1 MQTAAHLNAYR
12 SLFVRTHRQMPMN
25 PSDNPFR
32 IGEHVSGYHF
42 ADREEELARIRTAML
57 AASSLLVYGPRR
69 MGKSSTIQNAA
80 ESARLSRPKPIIVS
94 ADVATATNLFDVSAR
109 LLRSLYL
116 ETRWLKLRL
125 EDLLGGL
132 APRVTV
138 RLDERGGP
146 PAITFGIDRRT
157 ASEEDRRRAFE
168 GVFDRLS
175 QIRQETKRPVAVVLD
190 EFQAIGGFAGE
201 SSEWHLRDVMQ
212 THGDLAFVCAG
223 SQETLIHE
231 MIGPQRAF
239 YKMFDL
245 LPLGPIEATKFAGW
259 LDERLAKGSG
269 VGPGVGAA
277 LVRLAGP
284 RTQDV
289 IQVARQLYF
298 RGLAAKRKVV
308 EDDVLA
314 TLDEVVRND
323 APLLRSLW
331 NDLSAQQQDVMRV
344 VALGV
349 EQLYSTEVRDRY
361 GLPGASSVHK
371 AVETLVGRGLLLRD
385 DDRVVFDS
393 PFFLRWVRTEVAP
406 DLG

>member
-1 MQTAAHLNAYR
+1 VPGEQ
-12 SLFVRTHRQMPMN
+12 Q
-25 PSDNPFR
+25 NPFR
-32 IGEHVSGYHF
+32 IGERVSGYAF
-42 ADREEELARIRTAML
+42 ADREQEVARIRQAML
-57 AASSLLVYGPRR
+57 SASSLLVYGQRR
-69 MGKSSTIQNAA
+69 MGKSSTIHVAA
-80 ESARLSRPKPIIVS
+80 EAARRSRPKPIIVS

-138 RLDERGGP
+138 KLDEHGGP
-146 PAITFGIDRRT
+146 PSITFGIDRRT
-157 ASEEDRRRAFE
+157 ASEEERRRAFE
-168 GVFDRLS
+168 GVFERLS
-175 QIRQETKRPVAVVLD
+175 QVRESARRPVAVVLD
-190 EFQAIGGFAGE
+190 EFQAVRSFAGE

-212 THGDLAFVCAG
+212 RHGDLAFVCAG
-223 SQETLIHE
+223 SQESLIHG
-231 MIGPQRAF
+231 MIGPDRAF

-245 LPLGPIEATKFAGW
+245 LHLGPIDEHVFADW
-259 LDERLAKGSG
+259 LEERLARGSG
-269 VGPGVGAA
+269 VAPGVGLQ

-289 IQVARQLYF
+289 VQVARQLYF
-298 RGLAAKRKVV
+298 RGLASGRRAEV
-308 EDDVLA
+308 EDVQA
-314 TLDEVVRND
+314 ALDEVVRSE

-331 NDLSAQQQDVMRV
+331 SELSPQQQDVLRV

-349 EQLYSTEVRDRY
+349 ERLFSAEVRDQY

-371 AVETLVGRGLLLRD
+371 AVETLVARGVLVREGTGAA
-385 DDRVVFDS
+385 FDS
-393 PFFLRWVRTEVAP
+393 PFFRRWVLTEVAP

>member
-1 MQTAAHLNAYR
+1 VPGEQ
-12 SLFVRTHRQMPMN
+12 Q
-25 PSDNPFR
+25 NPFR
-32 IGEHVSGYHF
+32 IGERVSGYAF
-42 ADREEELARIRTAML
+42 ADREQEVARIRQAML
-57 AASSLLVYGPRR
+57 SASSLLVYGQRR
-69 MGKSSTIQNAA
+69 MGKSSTIHVAA
-80 ESARLSRPKPIIVS
+80 EAARRSRPKPIIVS

-138 RLDERGGP
+138 KLDEHGGP
-146 PAITFGIDRRT
+146 PSITFGIDRRT
-157 ASEEDRRRAFE
+157 ASEEERRRAFE
-168 GVFDRLS
+168 GVFERLS
-175 QIRQETKRPVAVVLD
+175 QVRESARRPVAVVLD
-190 EFQAIGGFAGE
+190 EFQAVRSFAGE

-212 THGDLAFVCAG
+212 RHGDLAFVCAG
-223 SQETLIHE
+223 SQESLIHG
-231 MIGPQRAF
+231 MIGPDRAF

-245 LPLGPIEATKFAGW
+245 LHLGPIDEHVFADW
-259 LDERLAKGSG
+259 LEERLARGSG
-269 VGPGVGAA
+269 VAPGVGLQ

-289 IQVARQLYF
+289 VQVARQLYF
-298 RGLAAKRKVV
+298 LGLASGRRAEV
-308 EDDVLA
+308 EDVQA
-314 TLDEVVRND
+314 ALDEVVRSE

-331 NDLSAQQQDVMRV
+331 SELSPQQQDVLRV

-349 EQLYSTEVRDRY
+349 ERLFSAEVRDQY

-371 AVETLVGRGLLLRD
+371 AVETLVARGVLVREGTGAA
-385 DDRVVFDS
+385 FDS
-393 PFFLRWVRTEVAP
+393 PFFRRWVLTEVAP

>member
-1 MQTAAHLNAYR
+1 
-12 SLFVRTHRQMPMN
+12 MPD
-25 PSDNPFR
+25 PSQNPFR
-32 IGEHVSGYHF
+32 IGEHVSGYSF
-42 ADREEELARIRTAML
+42 ADREEEVARVRAAML
-57 AASSLLVYGPRR
+57 SASSLLVYGPRR
-69 MGKSSTIQNAA
+69 MGKSSTIFNAA
-80 ESARLSRPKPIIVS
+80 ESARNARPKPIIVT

-138 RLDERGGP
+138 KLDEHGGP

-157 ASEEDRRRAFE
+157 ASEEERRRAFE

-175 QIRQETKRPVAVVLD
+175 SIREGTRRPVAVVLD
-190 EFQAIGGFAGE
+190 EFQAVRTFAGE

-212 THGDLAFVCAG
+212 RHGDLAFVCAG
-223 SQETLIHE
+223 SQESLIHG
-231 MIGPQRAF
+231 MIGPDRAF

-245 LPLGPIEATKFAGW
+245 LHLGPIDEDVFADW
-259 LDERLAKGSG
+259 LEERLARGSG
-269 VGPGVGAA
+269 VAPGVGRE

-289 IQVARQLYF
+289 VQVARQLYF
-298 RGLAAKRKVV
+298 RGLAAGRRV
-308 EDDVLA
+308 EVADVRA
-314 TLDEVVRND
+314 SFDEVVRSE
-323 APLLRSLW
+323 APLLRTIWSE
-331 NDLSAQQQDVMRV
+331 LSAQQQDVLRV

-349 EQLYSTEVRDRY
+349 ERLYSAEARDQY

-371 AVETLVGRGLLLRD
+371 AVETLVARGLLVRRD
-385 DDRVVFDS
+385 DGVAFDS
-393 PFFLRWVRTEVAP
+393 PFFRRWVRSEVAP

>member
-1 MQTAAHLNAYR
+1 
-12 SLFVRTHRQMPMN
+12 VPD
-25 PSDNPFR
+25 PVDNPFR

-42 ADREEELARIRTAML
+42 ADREDELAQIRRAML
-57 AASSLLVYGPRR
+57 SASSLLVYGPRR
-69 MGKSSTIQNAA
+69 MGKSSTINNAA
-80 ESARLSRPKPIIVS
+80 ASARTSRPKPIVVS

-109 LLRSLYL
+109 LLRSLYQ
-116 ETRWLKLRL
+116 ETRWLRLRL

-157 ASEEDRRRAFE
+157 ASEEDSRRAFD
-168 GVFDRLS
+168 GVFERLS
-175 QIRQETKRPVAVVLD
+175 QVRLDTGRPVAVVRD
-190 EFQAIGGFAGE
+190 ECQAVREFAGE

-212 THGDLAFVCAG
+212 RHGDLAFVCAG
-223 SQETLIHE
+223 SQESVIHD
-231 MIGPQRAF
+231 MIGPKRAF

-245 LPLGPIEATKFAGW
+245 LPLGPIAADTFARW
-259 LDERLAKGSG
+259 LEERLARGAGAVDG
-269 VGPGVGAA
+269 VGLE

-298 RGLAAKRKVV
+298 LGLTARRRVTTADVV
-308 EDDVLA
+308 TSLDDV
-314 TLDEVVRND
+314 VRSET
-323 APLLRSLW
+323 PLLRSMW
-331 NDLSAQQQDVMRV
+331 NGLSAQQQDVLRV
-344 VALGV
+344 VALGT
-349 EQLYSTEVRDRY
+349 EQLYSSEVRDLY

-371 AVETLVGRGLLLRD
+371 AVETLSSRGLLVRD

-393 PFFLRWVRTEVAP
+393 PFFLRWVLTEVAP